1 MRIVIAT
8 PLYPPEIGGPA
19 TYAKILVEELP
30 KRGIEVDLVKFS
42 DVRRLPNA
50 IRQIAF
56 FGKILARARRVN
68 IILALDPVSVGWP
81 SYFANLFLRKKFI
94 VKVVGDHVWEQ
105 GTQRFGVAS
114 ALDAFPSFSWQWNPY
129 LWLLRRLQ
137 FLVVRGADIVVVPS
151 EYLKKIV
158 MVWGVPSNKIR
169 VIYNTVTLESMGVV
183 PDAVGKLSR
192 PLIVTAGRLVSWKQV
207 DGVID
212 AVANVARASLAVVG
226 DGPGRGALMRRAE
239 EKLPGRAVFTGTLSH
254 ADTLAVI
261 KCADVFVLNSSYEG
275 LSHLLIEALM
285 LGVPIVATRAGGN
298 GEVIEDRVNGTL
310 IPVGDTEALARALR
324 ERRTPMPG
332 ATARFTEERMVSSTV
347 ELLKNL

>member
-151 EYLKKIV
+151 
-158 MVWGVPSNKIR
+158 
-169 VIYNTVTLESMGVV
+169 
-183 PDAVGKLSR
+183 
-192 PLIVTAGRLVSWKQV
+192 
-207 DGVID
+207 
-212 AVANVARASLAVVG
+212 
-226 DGPGRGALMRRAE
+226 
-239 EKLPGRAVFTGTLSH
+239 
-254 ADTLAVI
+254 
-261 KCADVFVLNSSYEG
+261 
-275 LSHLLIEALM
+275 
-285 LGVPIVATRAGGN
+285 
-298 GEVIEDRVNGTL
+298 
-310 IPVGDTEALARALR
+310 
-324 ERRTPMPG
+324 
-332 ATARFTEERMVSSTV
+332 
-347 ELLKNL
+347 